1 MTKYETILNF
11 AGLYM
16 LERIK
21 DQEDL
26 IERAQSLNDKSLLSR
41 LERELESRKS
51 ILSDIEMLYK
61 IQTGNELPC

>member
-1 MTKYETILNF
+1 MTRYETILNF

-21 DQEDL
+21 GQEDL
-26 IERAQSLNDKSLLSR
+26 IGRAQSLNDKSLLSK

-51 ILSDIEMLYK
+51 TLADIEMLYK
-61 IQTGNELPC
+61 IQTGNELPL

>member
-51 ILSDIEMLYK
+51 ILSDIEVLYK

>member
-1 MTKYETILNF
+1 MTRYETILNF

-26 IERAQSLNDKSLLSR
+26 IGRAQSLNDKSLLSK
-41 LERELESRKS
+41 LERELESRKTT
-51 ILSDIEMLYK
+51 LADIEMLYK
-61 IQTGNELPC
+61 IQTGNELPF

>member
-26 IERAQSLNDKSLLSR
+26 IERAQSLNDKSLMSR
-41 LERELESRKS
+41 LEYELESRKS
-51 ILSDIEMLYK
+51 TLADIEMLYK
-61 IQTGNELPC
+61 IQTGNELPY